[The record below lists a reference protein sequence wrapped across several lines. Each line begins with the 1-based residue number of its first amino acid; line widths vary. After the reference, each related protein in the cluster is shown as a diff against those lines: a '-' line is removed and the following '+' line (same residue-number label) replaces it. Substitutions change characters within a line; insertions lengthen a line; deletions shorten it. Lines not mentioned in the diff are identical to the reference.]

1 MNTARRFPRTAG
13 EAFKDAGYACA
24 VERPMD
30 KPDRIVFKA
39 ALAIAAVL
47 LALAVTGGIA

>member
-1 MNTARRFPRTAG
+1 MNTRRYPRSLG

-24 VERPMD
+24 VDRPMD

-39 ALAIAAVL
+39 SLAIAAVL
-47 LALAVTGGIA
+47 LVLVVTGVIA